1 MPVRPTGGQEP
12 EGVLRLLLTVLVS
25 AALEPSLAGVLLF
38 DLPPE
43 HLPVVSR
50 TFAQLL
56 GRSCGTP
63 DDRPAPRTVLDSAT
77 VDEDLWIRP
86 RVRRGPEG
94 IGFTFGP
101 GPLAEPDGG
110 PQLVVVPDLAR
121 LSVPGLRAAVQLLG
135 SDTAALE
142 HSGIRHHWRPRA
154 RWLACCRSEDA
165 ALLSPHL
172 LDRFALR
179 LAVPDLRPRL
189 GPDPLGPLPA
199 GWAAALAPDTPR
211 PRLALTGEAASA
223 VLDLLD
229 EQEGGGSRRALAL
242 ARIARALVR
251 LDSHEEAEGAR
262 PDVPRPDVPRPD
274 ASRPEAPAPLPVTPD
289 HVDRAARLIRLRAP
303 HRPEARPEHVPEREL
318 SGSPDAGRPLPR
330 PEPPRGAEQEA
341 ETGVPVHGPE
351 SAQPLGP
358 AEAPG
363 EPSPAANLPYPEDV
377 AGPGSG
383 EATLRVPA
391 RRDAGARASRGPV
404 IGVRRARDLWD
415 LAPVR
420 TAMEAAKYRAV
431 RGGAG
436 GPLVIAPPDLRGY
449 VRAPE
454 PVRMLTVVLDHTCR
468 GGWDWYPA
476 LEPFLRW
483 AYVTRASVHVVEV
496 GGGGEPDEFRARA
509 FTARSTRDP
518 RIAAALARRP
528 GRATPL
534 AHGLDLAGQALRRA
548 FRHHS
553 AGLVEALLVVATDG
567 RGNVPLAVSRSGRP
581 VRGPV
586 RRTGVDDAVAVAAHI
601 RALGRSRLRSVVV
614 DPGRPPYTRLPAA
627 LAEALGGGVVGRTD
641 DADAPGAPDRQEH
654 HG

>member
-1 MPVRPTGGQEP
+1 MGMPVRPTGDQDPEEP
-12 EGVLRLLLTVLVS
+12 EGVLRRLLTVLVS

-50 TFAQLL
+50 TFAQLV
-56 GRSCGTP
+56 GRSSGTP
-63 DDRPAPRTVLDSAT
+63 HGRPAPRTVLDSAT

-86 RVRRGPEG
+86 RVRRSPEG
-94 IGFTFGP
+94 IAFTFGP
-101 GPLAEPDGG
+101 GPLAEPDDG
-110 PQLVVVPDLAR
+110 PHLIVVPDLAR
-121 LSVPGLRAAVQLLG
+121 LSVPGRRAAVQLLG
-135 SDTAALE
+135 ADTAAVE

-179 LAVPDLRPRL
+179 LAAPDLRPRP
-189 GPDPLGPLPA
+189 GPDPLGPLPG

-211 PRLALTGEAASA
+211 PPAPLTDEAVAA

-229 EQEGGGSRRALAL
+229 EQDGGGNRRGLAL
-242 ARIARALVR
+242 ARIARTLSR
-251 LDSHEEAEGAR
+251 LDGPAD
-262 PDVPRPDVPRPD
+262 PPQD
-274 ASRPEAPAPLPVTPD
+274 SRAVTPA
-289 HVDRAARLIRLRAP
+289 HVDRAARLIRLRTP
-303 HRPEARPEHVPEREL
+303 HRPETRPEHAPDRQLPEPPP
-318 SGSPDAGRPLPR
+318 GAGRPLPR
-330 PEPPRGAEQEA
+330 PETPRVAEQEA
-341 ETGVPVHGPE
+341 EAGVPVHGPE

-358 AEAPG
+358 LEAPG
-363 EPSPAANLPYPEDV
+363 EPSPARRLPYPED
-377 AGPGSG
+377 AAEPGHG
-383 EATLRVPA
+383 GATLRVPA
-391 RRDAGARASRGPV
+391 RRDPGARAARGPV

-415 LAPVR
+415 PAPVR
-420 TAMEAAKYRAV
+420 TAMEAAKYRVV
-431 RGGAG
+431 RGGTD

-496 GGGGEPDEFRARA
+496 GGGEPDELRARA

-518 RIAAALARRP
+518 RIAAALARCP

-534 AHGLDLAGQALRRA
+534 AHGLDLAGQALHRA

-581 VRGPV
+581 APGPV
-586 RRTGVDDAVAVAAHI
+586 RRAGVDDAVAVAAHI

-627 LAEALGGGVVGRTD
+627 LAEALGGGIVGPADTE
-641 DADAPGAPDRQEH
+641 DAPGAPDREAR

>member
-1 MPVRPTGGQEP
+1 MRIPARTTWDEEP
-12 EGVLRLLLTVLVS
+12 EEPDGALRRLLTVLVS

-43 HLPVVSR
+43 HLPVVAR
-50 TFAQLL
+50 EFAQLL
-56 GRSCGTP
+56 GRSCGRP
-63 DDRPAPRTVLDSAT
+63 PGRPAPRTVLDSAT

-86 RVRRGPEG
+86 RVHRGPEG

-101 GPLAEPDGG
+101 GPLAEPDDG
-110 PQLVVVPDLAR
+110 PRLVVVPDLAR

-179 LAVPDLRPRL
+179 LAAPDLRPRP

-199 GWAAALAPDTPR
+199 GWATALAPDSPR
-211 PRLALTGEAASA
+211 PRLALTDEAVSA

-242 ARIARALVR
+242 ARIARTLSR
-251 LDSHEEAEGAR
+251 LDGQGEGEGAR
-262 PDVPRPDVPRPD
+262 PDAPRPD
-274 ASRPEAPAPLPVTPD
+274 APRHVTPA
-289 HVDRAARLIRLRAP
+289 HVDRAARLIRLRTP
-303 HRPEARPEHVPEREL
+303 HRPEARPERAPDRERPEP
-318 SGSPDAGRPLPR
+318 PDAGRPRPR

-341 ETGVPVHGPE
+341 EAGVPVHGPE
-351 SAQPLGP
+351 SALPLGP
-358 AEAPG
+358 VAAPG
-363 EPSPAANLPYPEDV
+363 GPSPAANPPYPEDV
-377 AGPGSG
+377 AGPGRG

-454 PVRMLTVVLDHTCR
+454 PIRMLTVVLDHTCR

-496 GGGGEPDEFRARA
+496 GGGGEPDELRARA

-581 VRGPV
+581 VHGPV

-614 DPGRPPYTRLPAA
+614 DPGRPPCTRLPAA
-627 LAEALGGGVVGRTD
+627 LAEALGGGVVGRAD
-641 DADAPGAPDRQEH
+641 EADAPGAPDRQAH

>member
-1 MPVRPTGGQEP
+1 MRPTGDQGDDRD
-12 EGVLRLLLTVLVS
+12 LRRLLTVLVS

-43 HLPVVSR
+43 HLPAVSR
-50 TFAQLL
+50 TFAHLL
-56 GRSCGTP
+56 GRSPG
-63 DDRPAPRTVLDSAT
+63 RPAPRTVLDSAT

-86 RVRRGPEG
+86 RVRRGTEG

-110 PQLVVVPDLAR
+110 PRLVVVPDLAR

-135 SDTAALE
+135 SDTATLE

-179 LAVPDLRPRL
+179 LAAPALRPHP

-199 GWAAALAPDTPR
+199 DWATALAPDTPR
-211 PRLALTGEAASA
+211 PRVTLTDEAASA

-229 EQEGGGSRRALAL
+229 EQEGGGGNRRALAL
-242 ARIARALVR
+242 ARIARALAR
-251 LDSHEEAEGAR
+251 LDGPADAAETPHGT
-262 PDVPRPDVPRPD
+262 PQDGL
-274 ASRPEAPAPLPVTPD
+274 PATPLPVTPA
-289 HVDRAARLIRLRAP
+289 HVDRAARLIRLRTP
-303 HRPEARPEHVPEREL
+303 HRPEARPEHALDREL
-318 SGSPDAGRPLPR
+318 PEPPGAGRPLPR
-330 PEPPRGAEQEA
+330 PELPRGAEQEA
-341 ETGVPVHGPE
+341 EAGVPVHGPE

-358 AEAPG
+358 AAAPG
-363 EPSPAANLPYPEDV
+363 EPPPAADLPYPEDA
-377 AGPGSG
+377 AGPGRG

-391 RRDAGARASRGPV
+391 RRDTGARASRGPV

-431 RGGAG
+431 RGGTG
-436 GPLVIAPPDLRGY
+436 GPLVIAPADLRGY

-496 GGGGEPDEFRARA
+496 GAGGEPDELRARA

-518 RIAAALARRP
+518 RIAAALARHP

-581 VRGPV
+581 VHGPV

-627 LAEALGGGVVGRTD
+627 LAEALGGGVVAG
-641 DADAPGAPDRQEH
+641 AGEEAAPGTPDRGAR

>member
-1 MPVRPTGGQEP
+1 MRATGDQDPDEP
-12 EGVLRLLLTVLVS
+12 DGDLRRLLTVLVS

-43 HLPVVSR
+43 HLPAVSR
-50 TFAQLL
+50 TFAHLL
-56 GRSCGTP
+56 GRSTGRP
-63 DDRPAPRTVLDSAT
+63 PGRPAPRTVLDSAT

-110 PQLVVVPDLAR
+110 PRLVVVPDLAR
-121 LSVPGLRAAVQLLG
+121 LSLPGQRAAVQLLG

-179 LAVPDLRPRL
+179 LAAPELRPRP

-199 GWAAALAPDTPR
+199 AWATALAPQTPR
-211 PRLALTGEAASA
+211 PRVTLTDEAASA

-229 EQEGGGSRRALAL
+229 EQEGGGNRRALAL
-242 ARIARALVR
+242 ARIARALCR
-251 LDSHEEAEGAR
+251 LDGPADAARTPHGA
-262 PDVPRPDVPRPD
+262 PQDGPRVT
-274 ASRPEAPAPLPVTPD
+274 PLPVTPA
-289 HVDRAARLIRLRAP
+289 HVDRAARLIRLRTP
-303 HRPEARPEHVPEREL
+303 HRPEARPEHAPDREPPEPP
-318 SGSPDAGRPLPR
+318 GAGRPLPR
-330 PEPPRGAEQEA
+330 PEPPRGAEPEA

-358 AEAPG
+358 AAAPG
-363 EPSPAANLPYPEDV
+363 EPSPAANLPYPEDT
-377 AGPGSG
+377 AGPGHR

-415 LAPVR
+415 PAPVR

-431 RGGAG
+431 RGGTE
-436 GPLVIAPPDLRGY
+436 GPLVIVPADLRGY

-496 GGGGEPDEFRARA
+496 GGGGEPDELRARA

-581 VRGPV
+581 GRGPV
-586 RRTGVDDAVAVAAHI
+586 RRTGVDDAVAVAEHI

-627 LAEALGGGVVGRTD
+627 LAEALGGGVVGRAD
-641 DADAPGAPDRQEH
+641 EEDAPGAPDREAR

>member
-1 MPVRPTGGQEP
+1 MRPTGGQGDGP
-12 EGVLRLLLTVLVS
+12 DGDLRRLLTVLVS
-25 AALEPSLAGVLLF
+25 AALEPALAGVLLF

-43 HLPVVSR
+43 HLPVVAR
-50 TFAQLL
+50 TFARLL
-56 GRSCGTP
+56 GSAPGQP
-63 DDRPAPRTVLDSAT
+63 PGRPAPRTVLDSAT

-110 PQLVVVPDLAR
+110 PRLVVVPDLAR

-135 SDTAALE
+135 ADTAALE

-179 LAVPDLRPRL
+179 LAAPALRPRP

-199 GWAAALAPDTPR
+199 DWAAALAPDTPR
-211 PRLALTGEAASA
+211 PPVTLTDEAATA

-229 EQEGGGSRRALAL
+229 EQEGGGGNRRALAL
-242 ARIARALVR
+242 ARIARALAR
-251 LDSHEEAEGAR
+251 LDGPVDAEGT
-262 PDVPRPDVPRPD
+262 PR
-274 ASRPEAPAPLPVTPD
+274 SSLEVTPA
-289 HVDRAARLIRLRAP
+289 HVDRAARLIRLRTP
-303 HRPEARPEHVPEREL
+303 HRPEARPEHARDREPPEPP
-318 SGSPDAGRPLPR
+318 GAGRPLPR
-330 PEPPRGAEQEA
+330 QEPPRGAEQDA
-341 ETGVPVHGPE
+341 PADVPVHGPE
-351 SAQPLGP
+351 SAQRLGP
-358 AEAPG
+358 AAAPG
-363 EPSPAANLPYPEDV
+363 VPAPAADLPYPEDV

-383 EATLRVPA
+383 ETTLRVPA
-391 RRDAGARASRGPV
+391 RRATGARASRGPV

-431 RGGAG
+431 RGGGG
-436 GPLVIAPPDLRGY
+436 GPLVIAPADLRGY
-449 VRAPE
+449 LRAPE
-454 PVRMLTVVLDHTCR
+454 PVRILTVVLDHTCR
-468 GGWDWYPA
+468 TGWDWYPA

-483 AYVTRASVHVVEV
+483 AYVTRAAVHVVEV
-496 GGGGEPDEFRARA
+496 GAEGEPDELRARA

-518 RIAAALARRP
+518 RIAAALARHP

-581 VRGPV
+581 VHGPV

-627 LAEALGGGVVGRTD
+627 LAEALGGGLVGRA
-641 DADAPGAPDRQEH
+641 DAEDAPGAPDREAR

>member
-1 MPVRPTGGQEP
+1 MRPTGDQADEP
-12 EGVLRLLLTVLVS
+12 DDDLRRLLTVLVS

-38 DLPPE
+38 DLPPA
-43 HLPVVSR
+43 HLPVVAR
-50 TFAQLL
+50 TFARLL
-56 GRSCGTP
+56 GSAYGQP
-63 DDRPAPRTVLDSAT
+63 PGRPAPRTVLDSAT

-110 PQLVVVPDLAR
+110 PRLVVVPDLAR

-135 SDTAALE
+135 SDTATLE
-142 HSGIRHHWRPRA
+142 HSGLRHHWRPRA

-179 LAVPDLRPRL
+179 LAAPALRPRP
-189 GPDPLGPLPA
+189 GPDPLGPLPDS
-199 GWAAALAPDTPR
+199 WAASLAADTPR
-211 PRLALTGEAASA
+211 PPTTLTDEAATA

-229 EQEGGGSRRALAL
+229 EQEGGGNRRALAL
-242 ARIARALVR
+242 ARIARALAR
-251 LDSHEEAEGAR
+251 LESPADT
-262 PDVPRPDVPRPD
+262 PRNGP
-274 ASRPEAPAPLPVTPD
+274 PLPVTPA
-289 HVDRAARLIRLRAP
+289 HVDRAARLIRLRPP
-303 HRPEARPEHVPEREL
+303 HRPEARPEHAPDREPPEPP
-318 SGSPDAGRPLPR
+318 GAGRPLPR
-330 PEPPRGAEQEA
+330 PEPSRGAEQEA
-341 ETGVPVHGPE
+341 AAGLPVHGPE

-358 AEAPG
+358 AAAPR
-363 EPSPAANLPYPEDV
+363 ERAPAADLPYPEDV
-377 AGPGSG
+377 AGPGRG
-383 EATLRVPA
+383 ETTLRVPA
-391 RRDAGARASRGPV
+391 RRATGARASRGPV

-431 RGGAG
+431 RGGTA
-436 GPLVIAPPDLRGY
+436 GPLVIAPADLRGY
-449 VRAPE
+449 LRAPE
-454 PVRMLTVVLDHTCR
+454 PVRILTVVLDHTCR
-468 GGWDWYPA
+468 AGWDWYPA

-483 AYVTRASVHVVEV
+483 AYVTRAAVHVVEV
-496 GGGGEPDEFRARA
+496 GAAGEADELRARA

-518 RIAAALARRP
+518 RIAAALARHP

-581 VRGPV
+581 GQGPV

-601 RALGRSRLRSVVV
+601 RTLGRSRLRGVVV
-614 DPGRPPYTRLPAA
+614 NPGRPPYTRLPAA
-627 LAEALGGGVVGRTD
+627 LAEALGGGVVGG
-641 DADAPGAPDRQEH
+641 ADAEEAPAAPDREAR

>member
-1 MPVRPTGGQEP
+1 MPERAAWDQDPEEP
-12 EGVLRLLLTVLVS
+12 DGDLGRLHTVLVS
-25 AALEPSLAGVLLF
+25 AALDPSLAGVLLF
-38 DLPPE
+38 DVPPE
-43 HLPVVSR
+43 HLPVVAR
-50 TFAQLL
+50 AFAQLL
-56 GRSCGTP
+56 GRSCGHP
-63 DDRPAPRTVLDSAT
+63 AGRPAPRTVLDSAT

-101 GPLAEPDGG
+101 GPLAEPDDG
-110 PQLVVVPDLAR
+110 PRLVVVPDLAR
-121 LSVPGLRAAVQLLG
+121 LSVPGRRAAVQLLG
-135 SDTAALE
+135 QDTAALE

-179 LAVPDLRPRL
+179 LAAPGLRPRP

-199 GWAAALAPDTPR
+199 GWATALDPRTPR
-211 PRLALTGEAASA
+211 PRVALTDEAAAA

-229 EQEGGGSRRALAL
+229 EREGGGNRRALAL
-242 ARIARALVR
+242 ARIARALAR
-251 LDSHEEAEGAR
+251 LDGADAP
-262 PDVPRPDVPRPD
+262 PDEPRTG
-274 ASRPEAPAPLPVTPD
+274 PLPVTPA
-289 HVDRAARLIRLRAP
+289 HVDRAARLIRLRTP
-303 HRPEARPEHVPEREL
+303 LRPRTRPERAPDREVPEP
-318 SGSPDAGRPLPR
+318 PDAGRPLPR
-330 PEPPRGAEQEA
+330 PEPLRGAEQEA
-341 ETGVPVHGPE
+341 EAGVPVHGPE

-358 AEAPG
+358 AAAPG
-363 EPSPAANLPYPEDV
+363 EPPPAADLPYPEDA
-377 AGPGSG
+377 AGPGRG

-391 RRDAGARASRGPV
+391 RRHAGTRASRGPV

-436 GPLVIAPPDLRGY
+436 GPLVIAPADLRGY

-454 PVRMLTVVLDHTCR
+454 PVRMLTLVLDHTCR
-468 GGWDWYPA
+468 GGWDWYPD

-496 GGGGEPDEFRARA
+496 GGGGEPDELRARA

-518 RIAAALARRP
+518 RIAAALARHP

-567 RGNVPLAVSRSGRP
+567 RGNVPLAVSRGGRP
-581 VRGPV
+581 GPGPV
-586 RRTGVDDAVAVAAHI
+586 GRTGVDDAAAVAAHI

-627 LAEALGGGVVGRTD
+627 LAEALGGGVVGRAD
-641 DADAPGAPDRQEH
+641 AADAPGARDREAH

>member
-1 MPVRPTGGQEP
+1 MGTPAHTTGDQDPEEP
-12 EGVLRLLLTVLVS
+12 DGVLRRLLTVLAS

-43 HLPVVSR
+43 HLPAVSR
-50 TFAQLL
+50 TFARLL
-56 GRSCGTP
+56 GRATDAG
-63 DDRPAPRTVLDSAT
+63 RPAPRTVLDSAT

-101 GPLAEPDGG
+101 GPLAEPDAG
-110 PQLVVVPDLAR
+110 PRLVVVPDLAR
-121 LSVPGLRAAVQLLG
+121 LSVPGRRAAVQLLG
-135 SDTAALE
+135 ADTAALE

-179 LAVPDLRPRL
+179 LAAPGLRPHP

-199 GWAAALAPDTPR
+199 GWATALAPQTPR
-211 PRLALTGEAASA
+211 PRATLTGEAASA

-229 EQEGGGSRRALAL
+229 EQEGGGNRRALAL
-242 ARIARALVR
+242 ARIARALSR
-251 LDSHEEAEGAR
+251 LDGPA
-262 PDVPRPDVPRPD
+262 D
-274 ASRPEAPAPLPVTPD
+274 AAGTPEHGLPVTPA
-289 HVDRAARLIRLRAP
+289 HVDRAARLIRLRTP
-303 HRPEARPEHVPEREL
+303 HRPEARPEHAPDREPPEPP
-318 SGSPDAGRPLPR
+318 GAGRPLPW
-330 PEPPRGAEQEA
+330 PEVPRGAEQEA
-341 ETGVPVHGPE
+341 EAGVPVHGPE

-358 AEAPG
+358 AATPG
-363 EPSPAANLPYPEDV
+363 EPAPPDNLPYPEDA
-377 AGPGSG
+377 AGPGHH
-383 EATLRVPA
+383 EATLRVPV
-391 RRDAGARASRGPV
+391 RRGAGARASRGPV

-420 TAMEAAKYRAV
+420 TAMEAAKHRAV
-431 RGGAG
+431 RGGRG
-436 GPLVIAPPDLRGY
+436 GRLVIAPPDLRGY

-483 AYVTRASVHVVEV
+483 AYVTRAAVHVVEV
-496 GGGGEPDEFRARA
+496 GGGGEPDELRARA

-518 RIAAALARRP
+518 RIAAALARHP

-548 FRHHS
+548 FRHHG
-553 AGLVEALLVVATDG
+553 AGPVEALLVVATDG

-581 VRGPV
+581 GPGPV
-586 RRTGVDDAVAVAAHI
+586 CRTGVDDAVAVAAHI

-627 LAEALGGGVVGRTD
+627 LAEALGGGVVARAD
-641 DADAPGAPDRQEH
+641 EQDAPGAPDREAR